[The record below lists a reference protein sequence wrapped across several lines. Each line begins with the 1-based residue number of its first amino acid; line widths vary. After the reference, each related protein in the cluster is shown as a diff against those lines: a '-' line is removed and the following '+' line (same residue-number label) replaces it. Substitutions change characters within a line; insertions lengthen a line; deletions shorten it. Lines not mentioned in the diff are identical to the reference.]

1 MNKYLRL
8 LTLALTAMCLLNSCV
23 KDVSS
28 ADVFTQGG
36 QPPIGTY
43 NSSDDVAK
51 ANLVAHWTFDGTQS
65 ESISNAAP
73 ATAINATYT
82 AGVKGQ
88 ALRLDAGYLLYPTIA
103 ALSTTGGLASCT
115 VSMWIN
121 VDNNGSQASEF
132 FAITQSTT
140 TQDDWGSFVNMYA
153 ETGHSPATDDTL
165 VLHAAVGS
173 YASGSRAGG
182 DNINDY
188 GARGTDFQ
196 TLHGTNKWVHY
207 VMRYDA
213 STSAIDIY
221 ANGTRISNNN
231 FRIRMVN
238 GELLGAL
245 VAPTPTQ
252 VLIGAWPTS
261 AVGYPNAGAQS
272 WQALLT
278 GSIDEIRVYNSA
290 LSDADILA
298 LYKFEKNGA

>member
-1 MNKYLRL
+1 M
-8 LTLALTAMCLLNSCV
+8 LALVLPVMFLFNACI

-28 ADVFTQGG
+28 ADAFTQGG

-43 NSSDDVAK
+43 NNSDDVAK
-51 ANLVAHWTFDGTQS
+51 ANLVAHWTFDGTNN
-65 ESISNAAP
+65 ESASGTAP
-73 ATAINATYT
+73 TTAINATYT
-82 AGVKGQ
+82 TGVKGQ

-103 ALSTTGGLASCT
+103 ALSTTDGLASCT

-132 FAITQSTT
+132 FAITKSTAA
-140 TQDDWGSFVNMYA
+140 QDDWGSFVNVYA
-153 ETGHSPATDDTL
+153 ETGHSAATDDTL
-165 VLHAAVGS
+165 ALHAAVGS

-207 VMRYDA
+207 VTRYDA
-213 STSAIDIY
+213 AASAIDIY
-221 ANGTRISNNN
+221 ANGTRVSNNN
-231 FRIRMVN
+231 FRIRMSN
-238 GELLGAL
+238 GVLLGPL
-245 VAPTPTQ
+245 VSPTPTQ

-261 AVGYPNAGAQS
+261 AVGYPNSGAQS

-298 LYKFEKNGA
+298 LYKFEKGGS